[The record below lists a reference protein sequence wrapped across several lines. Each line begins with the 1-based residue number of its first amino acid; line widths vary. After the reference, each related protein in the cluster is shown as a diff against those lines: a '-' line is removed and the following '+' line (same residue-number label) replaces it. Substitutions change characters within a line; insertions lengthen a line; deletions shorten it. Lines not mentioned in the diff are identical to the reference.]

1 MKKAAWLMLSFLLL
15 TGCTGKRQ
23 ELDRAMGL
31 RAKLLASGCS
41 FRAEVTAD
49 YGQQLYT
56 FTMDCRGQPQG
67 DLEFTVTGPDT
78 ISGITGIASEKGGVL
93 TFDETA
99 LEFPLLAD
107 GQISPVSAPWIL
119 FRTLRGGYLS
129 SVGEEDGLLRLSID
143 DSYADDALRL
153 DIWLDGQDQPIRGEI
168 LYAGRRILTVLV
180 TEFHIL

>member
-1 MKKAAWLMLSFLLL
+1 MKKTAWLLLVILLL
-15 TGCTGKRQ
+15 TGCSGKGE

-31 RAKLLASGCS
+31 RAKLLAEGCS

-49 YGQQLYT
+49 YGDQLYT
-56 FTMDCRGQPQG
+56 FTMDCRGEALG
-67 DLEFTVTGPDT
+67 DLRFTVILPES
-78 ISGITGIASEKGGVL
+78 ISGITGIVSETGGVL

-119 FRTLRGGYLS
+119 LRTLRGGYLA
-129 SVGEEDGLLRLSID
+129 SVGEEEGLLRLSID
-143 DSYADDALRL
+143 DSYSGDTLRL
-153 DIWLDGQDQPIRGEI
+153 DIWLDGQNQPVRGEI
-168 LYAGRRILTVLV
+168 LYGGRRILTVLV